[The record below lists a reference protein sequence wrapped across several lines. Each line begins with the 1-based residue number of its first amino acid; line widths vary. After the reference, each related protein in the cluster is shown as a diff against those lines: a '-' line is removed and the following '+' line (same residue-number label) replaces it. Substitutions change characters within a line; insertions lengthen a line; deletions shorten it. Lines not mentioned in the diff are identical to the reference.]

1 MSPSL
6 IDVLFR
12 PDEFFGKIK
21 TKTESLKMP
30 ALIILAAGIVAAI
43 YGYLMGGLSAKMM
56 ANVIPGMDVLLPLAA
71 AGTSLVG
78 SFIVWLI
85 IAVIFYL
92 ISILFKGQGSFN
104 RVLEVVGYGYLPQI
118 AGSII
123 TLVVAIFYIPQIT
136 VPVLTTA
143 AIQDPAMAEQVQTAF
158 MHDPAMMMLS
168 QITTVVSIAF
178 MLLSAHIWIFGMK
191 HARGLSPRDAAICV
205 GVPIVIYV
213 LYLTYNLGVM

>member
-1 MSPSL
+1 
-6 IDVLFR
+6 
-12 PDEFFGKIK
+12 
-21 TKTESLKMP
+21 
-30 ALIILAAGIVAAI
+30 
-43 YGYLMGGLSAKMM
+43 MGGLSAKMM